1 MAAVTGL
8 LRSGTDGEKGQN
20 HKGKTCD
27 GNSGLSLMTGRLP
40 PTSLT
45 IFPPLN
51 LNLSPYRLQPP
62 TSNISQHAS
71 TFFLCLQPQTSTP
84 PPSNAL
90 PPQPF
95 PKPPPTSN
103 LNPPN
108 VSQIFYCARPL
119 NPQFDFKGSLVDPPL
134 RASNDITA
142 PSKLA
147 RCPIRGGADGSSIA
161 RVQRGESATARC
173 ASTEDHQAP

>member
-1 MAAVTGL
+1 
-8 LRSGTDGEKGQN
+8 
-20 HKGKTCD
+20 
-27 GNSGLSLMTGRLP
+27 MTGRLP

-103 LNPPN
+103 LNPPT
-108 VSQIFYCARPL
+108 SPRSSTARIERYNCPFQACSLSLEGWVL
-119 NPQFDFKGSLVDPPL
+119 NDLPL
-134 RASNDITA
+134 RASNEGSLRPRVARAQKIIRPQPLTCSA
-142 PSKLA
+142 SKRTIRLPFPSFHDRAL
-147 RCPIRGGADGSSIA
+147 REHRRSLGPLPFPPTSHGTCLTLRLTIM
-161 RVQRGESATARC
+161 
-173 ASTEDHQAP
+173 

>member
-103 LNPPN
+103 LNPPT
-108 VSQIFYCARPL
+108 SPRSSTARIERYNCPFQACSLSLEGWVL
-119 NPQFDFKGSLVDPPL
+119 NDLPL
-134 RASNDITA
+134 RAS
-142 PSKLA
+142 S
-147 RCPIRGGADGSSIA
+147 
-161 RVQRGESATARC
+161 
-173 ASTEDHQAP
+173 